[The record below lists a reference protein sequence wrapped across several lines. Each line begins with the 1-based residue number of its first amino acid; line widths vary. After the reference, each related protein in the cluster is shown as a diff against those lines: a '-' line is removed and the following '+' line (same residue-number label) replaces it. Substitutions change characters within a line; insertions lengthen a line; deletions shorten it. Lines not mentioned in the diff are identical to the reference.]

1 MPPPRRPAP
10 TRATPLHP
18 LAPPCAPFHVLI
30 GTRCLYLNALPFG
43 DELRQ
48 MEFAP
53 PPKEG
58 AAGAAGVGAA
68 QQAAADALLD
78 ALDFC
83 KPAADGAPRWGWAST
98 RCGPRTC
105 PTPHPN
111 PNPNSN
117 PNPNPNPKP

>member
-58 AAGAAGVGAA
+58 AAGVGAA

-83 KPAADGAPRWGWAST
+83 KPAADGAPPVGLGKHAVR
-98 RCGPRTC
+98 PKDV
-105 PTPHPN
+105 PN
-111 PNPNSN
+111 PSPQ
-117 PNPNPNPKP
+117 PQP